1 MGRIG
6 SVDKLEEFDEF
17 AAAVAIPD
25 EGANLTREQINAGQ
39 QTDRTVALVFVVARK
54 GRVHAGLGRQV
65 RCRRGERLNTGL
77 LVIGHDRH
85 GIARLLAGAYGAIAA
100 LDDLPRPGREP
111 TITAEAKGGE
121 SRLPQ

>member
-1 MGRIG
+1 MGRMIVENQSDRRMGRIG

-25 EGANLTREQINAGQ
+25 EGGNLTGEQINAGK

-54 GRVHAGLGRQV
+54 SRVLAGLGRQV

-77 LVIGHDRH
+77 LVIGDDRH
-85 GIARLLAGAYGAIAA
+85 GIARLL
-100 LDDLPRPGREP
+100 
-111 TITAEAKGGE
+111 GGGGWGV
-121 SRLPQ
+121 LA